1 MTFAAIAAALP
12 KSAVTTIE
20 GLPFPHLASGKVREI
35 YDLGDALLL
44 TATDRLSAFDVI
56 LPDGIPG
63 KGAILTQISNW
74 WFAQSSALIQN
85 HLLPDQVGE
94 FARRGI
100 TNPDLQLRSMIVRK
114 LKPLAIECVTRGYL
128 IGSGWSSY
136 QKTGAVCGIQLPAG
150 LRQADRLAA
159 PIFTPTTKAPK
170 GQHDEPIND
179 AQAAAIIGAAL
190 YEKVKTTSLALYQ
203 FGHDRAKQAGMIL
216 ADTKFEFGTDAS
228 GALFLIDEVL
238 TPDSSRYWPAAE
250 YRPDCSPPS
259 YDKQFVRDHLVA
271 LKWDQQPPAP
281 RLPAEVIA
289 RDLLAKVGLAGF
301 TERYPRELSGGQQ
314 QRVAIARAMAMQPE
328 VMLFDE
334 VTSALDPEL
343 VGEVLDVMKQL
354 AADGTTMIVVTH
366 EMGFAH
372 DVADH
377 VVVMDAGQVVEHG
390 AAQDVLM
397 RPKNPRT
404 ASFLARF
411 HSARG
416 EKKDKD
422 PN

>member
-1 MTFAAIAAALP
+1 MTANDVMV
-12 KSAVTTIE
+12 KVE
-20 GLPFPHLASGKVREI
+20 GLRKSYGTVEAVRGVTLDVQRGQVVVIIGPSGCGKSTFLRCLNLLEEPSAGTLEVGGRKIDFGVRSSRPHGRDLARYRARIGMVFQQFDLFPHMTVLGNVMSGP
-35 YDLGDALLL
+35 
-44 TATDRLSAFDVI
+44 VI
-56 LPDGIPG
+56 VKKMD
-63 KGAILTQISNW
+63 
-74 WFAQSSALIQN
+74 
-85 HLLPDQVGE
+85 
-94 FARRGI
+94 
-100 TNPDLQLRSMIVRK
+100 
-114 LKPLAIECVTRGYL
+114 
-128 IGSGWSSY
+128 
-136 QKTGAVCGIQLPAG
+136 
-150 LRQADRLAA
+150 
-159 PIFTPTTKAPK
+159 KA
-170 GQHDEPIND
+170 
-179 AQAAAIIGAAL
+179 
-190 YEKVKTTSLALYQ
+190 
-203 FGHDRAKQAGMIL
+203 
-216 ADTKFEFGTDAS
+216 
-228 GALFLIDEVL
+228 
-238 TPDSSRYWPAAE
+238 
-250 YRPDCSPPS
+250 
-259 YDKQFVRDHLVA
+259 
-271 LKWDQQPPAP
+271 
-281 RLPAEVIA
+281 PAEVIA

-301 TERYPRELSGGQQ
+301 TERYPRELTGGQQ